1 MVHKLKLICLL
12 LLVAGCA
19 PMNAR
24 PSVHHV
30 VLVWLK
36 ADTAPEVRERII
48 EGSGDLKAIPGIR
61 ELQVGKAIPSERPIV
76 DDSFSFGIMMR
87 FDSVADMNAYLTD
100 PKHVEFVDKQVRP
113 YLEKLVVY
121 DF

>member
-1 MVHKLKLICLL
+1 MFPKLKIACLL
-12 LLVAGCA
+12 LLVTACA
-19 PMNAR
+19 PVQVR
-24 PSVHHV
+24 EPVHHI

-36 ADTAPEVRERII
+36 ADTAPEVRAQITEASKELRQ
-48 EGSGDLKAIPGIR
+48 IPGIR
-61 ELQVGKAIPSERPIV
+61 DLQVGTAIPSERPIV
-76 DDSFSFGIMMR
+76 DDSFSLGLYMR

-100 PKHVEFVDKQVRP
+100 PKHVEFVDTQVRP